1 MIKFAVIGT
10 SGASI
15 SHIRCIKKSNN
26 AECKYIY
33 SRNIH
38 RAEEFSKKFQLIPT
52 DNYRKILDDTSI
64 QALTITT
71 EPSRHAS
78 LAIKALECDKH
89 VLIEKP
95 IDLDVGSAKKLLE
108 IEETK
113 NSKLVAS
120 VISQYR
126 FDPMILRMK
135 NELNNGLIGTPFFCE
150 TKMFWTRTP
159 QYYSSGNG
167 WRGKFGNVLLNQ
179 GIHFIDLVIWFFGY
193 PQNVYSRNY
202 RVKSNI
208 DCFDSSI
215 VTLSFTNNMN
225 VNMIFS
231 TACQSSEP
239 LKFNIYGSKGTL
251 NYNKRTNLDICFPLL
266 TNLTKKIRNRIIN
279 KYNSPIYLQIE
290 DFISSIL
297 YNRPPAVSIKEAYE
311 VLNLIKKCENNINGT
326 LLGKK

>member
-1 MIKFAVIGT
+1 MIQFAVIGT

-15 SHIRCIKKSNN
+15 SHIKSIKKSNY

-33 SRNIH
+33 SRNIN
-38 RAEEFSKKFQLIPT
+38 RAEEFSKVFQLIPT
-52 DNYRKILDDTSI
+52 DNYKKILDDTSI

-95 IDLDVGSAKKLLE
+95 IDSDLGNAKKLLE
-108 IEETK
+108 IDERK

-126 FDPMILRMK
+126 FDPIIIRMK
-135 NELNNGLIGTPFFCE
+135 KELNNGLIGTPFFCE
-150 TKMFWTRTP
+150 TKMFWKRTS

-167 WRGKFGNVLLNQ
+167 WREKFGNVLLNQ
-179 GIHFIDLVIWFFGY
+179 GIHFIDLIVWFFGY
-193 PQNVYSRNY
+193 PNNIYSKNY

-208 DCFDSSI
+208 NCFDSSI
-215 VTLSFTNNMN
+215 VTLTFENNMI

-231 TACQSSEP
+231 TACQNNEP
-239 LKFNIYGSKGTL
+239 LRFNIYGSKGTL
-251 NYNKRTNLDICFPLL
+251 NYDKRTKVDICFPLL
-266 TNLTKKIRNRIIN
+266 FDIVKKTKDRIVSKFNPPIN
-279 KYNSPIYLQIE
+279 KQIE
-290 DFISSIL
+290 DFIFSIL
-297 YNRPPAVSIKEAYE
+297 YNKPPAVSIKEAYE
-311 VLNLIKKCENNINGT
+311 VLNLVKKCERNFCST
-326 LLGKK
+326 LIDN